1 MCQKCVESKYGNIIF
16 AKFQIQILLPVP
28 YFCTQF
34 GHQIVELVENNFH
47 ENVLKGYFE
56 TPFVIFSYRGSK

>member
-34 GHQIVELVENNFH
+34 GHQIVENNYH

-56 TPFVIFSYRGSK
+56 TPIVIFTSQDSK